1 MAKVLLVEGEE
12 IMLRALEFR
21 LRKDGHDIYK
31 CSDGREAIN
40 MLNKQKVDIVITDIM
55 MPFVSGLEIVNYIK
69 KNINTSLPVIV
80 ISSVGLEASIF
91 QALELGA
98 DDFMIKPFNPNE
110 LSIRVKKLL
119 NIKTGNVTFSV

>member
-1 MAKVLLVEGEE
+1 MAKILLIENEE

-31 CSDGREAIN
+31 CSDGREALSIIN
-40 MLNKQKVDIVITDIM
+40 REKLDIVITDIM
-55 MPFVSGLEIVNYIK
+55 MPFVSGLEVLNYVK
-69 KNINTSLPVIV
+69 KNIDSRLPVIV
-80 ISSVGLEASIF
+80 ITSVGLESMILE
-91 QALELGA
+91 ALELGA

-119 NIKTGNVTFSV
+119 NPKTTNASLPV